1 MIFMIDDDDDALEI
15 YSMLIEKSGYA
26 DYFITHNN
34 GMDAL
39 DALQKI
45 HASTQAFPS
54 YILLDLNMPGL
65 GGVDFVEKY
74 EELYHQHYPRTEIII
89 LTSSVRE
96 KDNEKALSYSSVSH
110 FISKPLSKDKLIE
123 MLSES
128 ASKS

>member
-15 YSMLIEKSGYA
+15 YAMLIEKSGYA
-26 DYFITHNN
+26 DYFITHNS

-39 DALQKI
+39 DALAKI
-45 HASTQAFPS
+45 HASDQKFPR

-74 EELYHQHYPRTEIII
+74 EELYYQHYPQTEIII

-110 FISKPLSKDKLIE
+110 FISKPLPKEKLVE

-128 ASKS
+128 AS